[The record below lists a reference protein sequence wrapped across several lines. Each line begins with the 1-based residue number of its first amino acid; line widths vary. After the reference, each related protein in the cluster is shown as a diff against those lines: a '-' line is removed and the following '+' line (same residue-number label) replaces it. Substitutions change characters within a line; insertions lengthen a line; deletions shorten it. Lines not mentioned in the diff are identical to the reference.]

1 LLGIVS
7 FCLKQQYQ
15 EACQMHLHLLS
26 SKDDLEYVKHCVTAD
41 WFKWSHFQEGYSSNV
56 LTMCLRKITSHFE
69 SKILINELTHAC
81 YSLDKMTNAWCAKS
95 SYERVVTERQKRT
108 HYTWWRKKV

>member
-41 WFKWSHFQEGYSSNV
+41 S
-56 LTMCLRKITSHFE
+56 
-69 SKILINELTHAC
+69 
-81 YSLDKMTNAWCAKS
+81 
-95 SYERVVTERQKRT
+95 
-108 HYTWWRKKV
+108 